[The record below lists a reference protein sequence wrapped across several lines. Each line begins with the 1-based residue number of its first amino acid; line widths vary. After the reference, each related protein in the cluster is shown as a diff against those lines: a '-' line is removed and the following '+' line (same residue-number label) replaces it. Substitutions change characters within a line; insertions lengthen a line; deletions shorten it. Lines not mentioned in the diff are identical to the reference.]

1 MSDTVVSKPYV
12 AVIGAG
18 PAGLYGAQ
26 QLVKLGARVVIFNRD
41 IKPGGLAEY
50 GIYPDKY
57 KMKDGLRAQFDKILA
72 LPEIEYFGNVP
83 VGEHGALSLA
93 DIQAMGF
100 DAVLVTVGAQGT
112 KWLGLP
118 GEKLRGVYHSKE
130 IVYHYNKLPPFST
143 QPYKIGRRVIVIG
156 VGNVMMDLAHWLIRE
171 FKVDSVTAVARR
183 GPAEIKFDKK
193 EFETVGANVDLNALD
208 AELARC
214 APYMLAAGQDPAA
227 ARAEILAGLP
237 RALPPV
243 STTRFQFKFLASPRE
258 VCGENDGCVHALE
271 VEENELV
278 RSNGDTK
285 AKGLGRA
292 HEIPCDTVI
301 FAIGDQVDAHFGLPV
316 QRAEF
321 VKNPAPRFP
330 VEGASYEAYDPQ
342 TQQSVEGVFV
352 AGWARQ
358 ASTGLVGVARKDGAN
373 GANAVGE
380 YLKTLPHVRCVD
392 VACLQARMKE
402 NQTVFVTLNDLK
414 RLAQAE
420 KAQAQARGLHEWKFA
435 KNEEMLNAMGL
446 SQVSCRVLVHVGQLD
461 V

>member
-1 MSDTVVSKPYV
+1 MSDNADSKPYV
-12 AVIGAG
+12 AVVGAG

-26 QLVKLGARVVIFNRD
+26 QLVKQGARVVIFNRD

-50 GIYPDKY
+50 GIYLDKY

-72 LPEIEYFGNVP
+72 LPEIEYFGNVT

-93 DIQAMGF
+93 DLKALGF
-100 DAVLVTVGAQGT
+100 DAIFVTVGAQGT

-118 GEKLRGVYHSKE
+118 GEKLQGVYHSKE

-143 QPYKIGRRVIVIG
+143 QPFPIGRRVIVIG

-171 FKVDSVTAVARR
+171 VKVDSVTAVARR

-193 EFETVGANVDLNALD
+193 EFETVGANVDLHQLD
-208 AELARC
+208 AEIERC
-214 APYMLAAGQDPAA
+214 APFMLAVGQEPAA

-237 RALPPV
+237 RALPPI
-243 STTRFQFKFLASPRE
+243 STTRFQFKFLASPRQ

-278 RSNGDTK
+278 RTNGDTK
-285 AKGLGRA
+285 AKGLGRTY
-292 HEIPCDTVI
+292 EIPCDTVI
-301 FAIGDQVDAHFGLPV
+301 FAIGDQVDPNFGLPV
-316 QRAEF
+316 QRGEF

-330 VEGASYEAYDPQ
+330 ADGISFEAYDPQ
-342 TQQSVEGVFV
+342 TQQPVEGVFV

-358 ASTGLVGVARKDGAN
+358 ASTGLVGVARKDGTN
-373 GANAVGE
+373 GATAVGE
-380 YLKTLPHVRCVD
+380 YLKTLPGARGVD
-392 VACLQARMKE
+392 VAAVCARMKDS
-402 NQTVFVTLNDLK
+402 QTTFVTVDDLR

-420 KAQAQARGLHEWKFA
+420 KAQAQARGMHEYKFA
-435 KNEEMLNAMGL
+435 TNQEMLEAMGL
-446 SQVSCRVLVHVGQLD
+446 R
-461 V
+461 